1 MTSRVR
7 NLISLMAVTLVFGAI
22 NGVEIL
28 RVPRVMRAYGFP
40 TAFFVE
46 GGCFGV
52 KKFIASGVLI
62 DLVILIALAGAVSS
76 VWTKLSERTPSHTL
90 NP

>member
-1 MTSRVR
+1 
-7 NLISLMAVTLVFGAI
+7 MAITLVFGTI
-22 NGVEIL
+22 NAVEVL
-28 RVPRVMRAYGFP
+28 RVPSVMRAYGFP

-62 DLVILIALAGAVSS
+62 DLGVLIALAGAVSWA
-76 VWTKLSERTPSHTL
+76 WTKFSERTLSHTL